1 MHIKSIASAVAL
13 TAAMLVSGSAF
24 AQTTINGTEITAEEL
39 PYVQQRCDA
48 LAAEGTGG
56 PTASETQSNTE
67 GTTDTGV
74 VNDSENTEDTV
85 DAAAQALTTIDLETL
100 TLEQCTE
107 AGLTAAM

>member
-24 AQTTINGTEITAEEL
+24 AQTTINGAEITAEEL

-56 PTASETQSNTE
+56 ETAAETKTNT
-67 GTTDTGV
+67 TNSTDTM
-74 VNDSENTEDTV
+74 TEAPADADTV
-85 DAAAQALTTIDLETL
+85 DAAGQALVTSIDLSTL